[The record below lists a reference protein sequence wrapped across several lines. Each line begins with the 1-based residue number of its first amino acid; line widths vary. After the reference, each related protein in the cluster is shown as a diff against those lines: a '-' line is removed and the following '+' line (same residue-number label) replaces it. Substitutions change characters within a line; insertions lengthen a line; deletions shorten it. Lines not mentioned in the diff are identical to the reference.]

1 MNSFFRGTVILV
13 CAAFLGEC
21 VEFFVNMQLARELK
35 EEGMGVFMSLMPIIF
50 FLMILATLEMPVSIS
65 KYIAEN
71 KRDTHLSLLRH
82 ALKLGLQAT
91 LVMVVLIAIAS
102 VVPSAFSRFPN
113 HIQWLLFAFIPIA
126 AFSSIARGYF
136 MGIQEMGKIA
146 ISNILRKT
154 AQLLLLLLVFQ
165 LFDYDQETSLLLAI
179 GTLIG
184 SEFLVLLY
192 LFSLF
197 LIHIRGL
204 KSISNQEL
212 TETEARKKLL
222 SVSVP
227 TVGLRVFHALTNAV
241 QPFLIQAALI
251 RSGFTEVSATEHF
264 GVLMGVS
271 MSIGFFPAFIAH
283 SLMVTLIPNVSDAYA
298 RLDGKKL
305 HALLHQSM
313 WVTMLYGTVSIF
325 FMHMFAEKLTSLFFA
340 SSVAPFYLK
349 LLWPYFL
356 FHFFI
361 TPLQAYLIG
370 IGLVKDAF
378 LHSVWSH
385 VFAFGALFVLGSMPS
400 MSMDGVIIGLNFGA
414 VLQAVLHYFTVTK
427 RIGSRVWL
435 LPWRVEL

>member
-1 MNSFFRGTVILV
+1 MNSFLRGTIILI

-35 EEGMGVFMSLMPIIF
+35 EEGMGIFMSLMPIIF

-71 KRDTHLSLLRH
+71 KQDTHLSLLRH
-82 ALKLGLQAT
+82 ALRLGVLT
-91 LVMVVLIAIAS
+91 TIVLIVLTAVATAF
-102 VVPSAFSRFPN
+102 PAAFSRFPD
-113 HIQWLLFAFIPIA
+113 HIQWLLFALIPIA

-146 ISNILRKT
+146 VSNFLRKT
-154 AQLLLLLLVFQ
+154 AQLLLLLIVFQ

-179 GTLIG
+179 GTMIG
-184 SEFLVLLY
+184 SEFIVLLY

-204 KSISNQEL
+204 RTVSLSKLSGTQ
-212 TETEARKKLL
+212 ARQKLL

-227 TVGLRVFHALTNAV
+227 TMGLRIFHALTNAV
-241 QPFLIQAALI
+241 QPFLIQLALI

-283 SLMVTLIPNVSDAYA
+283 SLMVTLIPNVSDAHSRMDQP
-298 RLDGKKL
+298 RL
-305 HALLHQSM
+305 HTLLYQSM
-313 WVTMLYGTVSIF
+313 WLTMLYGAVSVF
-325 FMHMFAEKLTSLFFA
+325 FMHMFADELTRLFFA
-340 SSVAPFYLK
+340 NSAAPFYLK

-361 TPLQAYLIG
+361 TPLQAFLIG
-370 IGLVKDAF
+370 VGLVKDAF
-378 LHSVWSH
+378 FHTIWAH
-385 VFAFGALFVLGSMPS
+385 VFAFAGLFVLGSMPS
-400 MSMDGVIIGLNFGA
+400 LSMDGVIIGLNFGA
-414 VLQAVLHYFTVTK
+414 VLQALLHYFTVCK
-427 RIGSRVWL
+427 RIGARTL
-435 LPWRVEL
+435 FLPRKVEL